1 MAQFGSLCQT
11 CFASSVSVRVLY
23 HCCCKHVESLM
34 EVINFYFSLAILSS
48 WWADAEMVLF
58 PRSSFWNTDVVYIFL
73 IRREQWFLLIF
84 KALFCKLK
92 KAPKNLWKCNWRY
105 SFYSF
110 NCLKSFT
117 SFFFFSKLP
126 SETFALAT
134 LWFTVQLKEWKEFH

>member
-23 HCCCKHVESLM
+23 HCCLKHVESLM

-73 IRREQWFLLIF
+73 IRKEQWFSLIF
-84 KALFCKLK
+84 KALFHKLK
-92 KAPKNLWKCNWRY
+92 KSLRTLENVIEDI
-105 SFYSF
+105 
-110 NCLKSFT
+110 
-117 SFFFFSKLP
+117 P
-126 SETFALAT
+126 SVL
-134 LWFTVQLKEWKEFH
+134 LTV

>member
-1 MAQFGSLCQT
+1 
-11 CFASSVSVRVLY
+11 
-23 HCCCKHVESLM
+23 M

-92 KAPKNLWKCNWRY
+92 KPPR
-105 SFYSF
+105 
-110 NCLKSFT
+110 
-117 SFFFFSKLP
+117 
-126 SETFALAT
+126 TFENVIEDIAFIL
-134 LWFTVQLKEWKEFH
+134 LTV

>member
-23 HCCCKHVESLM
+23 HCCLKHVESLM

-84 KALFCKLK
+84 KALFHKLK
-92 KAPKNLWKCNWRY
+92 KSLR
-105 SFYSF
+105 
-110 NCLKSFT
+110 
-117 SFFFFSKLP
+117 
-126 SETFALAT
+126 TFENVIENILSILLT
-134 LWFTVQLKEWKEFH
+134 I